1 MTTTEFAFKLLD
13 ELDKRI
19 KTKTAGILAGNLSH
33 DEYKAA
39 TGHYQAL
46 GQFAVFIRELAKKA
60 EDDE

>member
-13 ELDKRI
+13 ELDARI
-19 KTKTAGILAGNLSH
+19 KTKTAGILAGNMSH
-33 DEYKAA
+33 DDYKAA

-46 GQFAVFIRELAKKA
+46 GQFAAFIKELAKKA